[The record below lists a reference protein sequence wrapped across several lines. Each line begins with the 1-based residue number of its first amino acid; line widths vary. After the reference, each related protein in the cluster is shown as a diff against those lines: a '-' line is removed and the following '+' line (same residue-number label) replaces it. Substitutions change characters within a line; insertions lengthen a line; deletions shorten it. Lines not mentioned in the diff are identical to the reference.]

1 MKTLTLTEQ
10 ERALLQDVLSTCLSD
25 LRMEIADTD
34 NSFFK
39 QDLRER
45 KAALNTL
52 LEKVGEGAEV
62 SA

>member
-10 ERALLQDVLSTCLSD
+10 ERALLQDVLSACLSD

-45 KAALNTL
+45 KAALIAL
-52 LEKVGEGAEV
+52 LEKVGQGAEV